1 MQIVNTKSELSVAVS
16 KFNKSGRKVGF
27 VPTMGNLHKGHLSLV
42 SAAFDECDVVVVS
55 IFVNPM
61 QFGENEDLATYP
73 RTPESDIEAL
83 SAMNVDLVYL
93 PPVSDVYPGGLTNQ
107 TRVVVPG
114 LSEILCGISR
124 PQFFSGV
131 ATVVNRLFNL
141 VQPDCA
147 FFGRKDFQ
155 QLLVIRKM
163 VRDLAMPVQVHAVD
177 IVREEDGLAMSSRNA
192 YLDSKQRQQ
201 AARLNQVLQ
210 RAASNYMEYD
220 AITDL
225 ERDAREQL
233 ASYGFRV
240 DYVEVRRSEDLEQPS
255 GDDTSL
261 VILAAAWIGSTRLID
276 NREFTVHE

>member
-1 MQIVNTKSELSVAVS
+1 MQIVNRKSELSVAVS
-16 KFNKSGRKVGF
+16 KFKKSGRKVGF

>member
-16 KFNKSGRKVGF
+16 KFKKSGRKVGF

-240 DYVEVRRSEDLEQPS
+240 DYVEVRRSDDLGVPRA
-255 GDDTSL
+255 GDTRL
-261 VILAAAWIGSTRLID
+261 IILAATWLGTTRLID
-276 NREFTVHE
+276 NMEFIANE

>member
-16 KFNKSGRKVGF
+16 KFKKSGRKVGF
-27 VPTMGNLHKGHLSLV
+27 VPTMGNLHKGHLFLV

-131 ATVVNRLFNL
+131 ATVVNRLFNF

-163 VRDLAMPVQVHAVD
+163 VRDLAMPVQVHAVE

-210 RAASNYMEYD
+210 RAAANYMEYD

-240 DYVEVRRSEDLEQPS
+240 DYVEVRRSDDLGVPRA
-255 GDDTSL
+255 GDTRL
-261 VILAAAWIGSTRLID
+261 IILAATWLGTTRLID
-276 NREFTVHE
+276 NMEFIANE

>member
-1 MQIVNTKSELSVAVS
+1 MQIVNRKSELSVAVS
-16 KFNKSGRKVGF
+16 EFKRSGRKVGF

-163 VRDLAMPVQVHAVD
+163 VRDLAMPVQVHAVE

-210 RAASNYMEYD
+210 RAAANYMEYD

-240 DYVEVRRSEDLEQPS
+240 DYVEVRRSDDLGVPRA
-255 GDDTSL
+255 GDTRL
-261 VILAAAWIGSTRLID
+261 IILAATWLGTTRLID
-276 NREFTVHE
+276 NMEFIANE

>member
-163 VRDLAMPVQVHAVD
+163 VRDLAMPVQVHSVE

>member
-16 KFNKSGRKVGF
+16 KFKKSGRKVGF

-163 VRDLAMPVQVHAVD
+163 VRDLAMPVQVHAVE

>member
-1 MQIVNTKSELSVAVS
+1 MQIVNRKSELSVAVS
-16 KFNKSGRKVGF
+16 EFKKSGRKVGF

-93 PPVSDVYPGGLTNQ
+93 PPVSDVYPGGLANQ

-163 VRDLAMPVQVHAVD
+163 VRDLAMPVQVHAVE

-201 AARLNQVLQ
+201 AVRLNEVLQ
-210 RAASNYMEYD
+210 RAAANYMEYD
-220 AITDL
+220 AMTDL

>member
-16 KFNKSGRKVGF
+16 EFKKSGRKVGF

-163 VRDLAMPVQVHAVD
+163 VRDLAMPVQVHAVE

-210 RAASNYMEYD
+210 RAAANYMEYD

-240 DYVEVRRSEDLEQPS
+240 DYVEVRRSDDLGVPRA
-255 GDDTSL
+255 GDTRL
-261 VILAAAWIGSTRLID
+261 IILAATWLGTTRLID
-276 NREFTVHE
+276 NMEFIANE

>member
-1 MQIVNTKSELSVAVS
+1 MQIVNRKSELSIALS
-16 KFNKSGRKVGF
+16 AFKRSGRKVGF

-131 ATVVNRLFNL
+131 ATVVNRLFNI

-163 VRDLAMPVQVHAVD
+163 VRDLAMPVQVHAVE

-210 RAASNYMEYD
+210 RAAANYMEYD